1 MFRQVVSPP
10 QSSSIVV
17 PLPSTSTG
25 STYTCACVTKYPR
38 THHEGSRW
46 RGFVTKFVLSVRMYE
61 RAYFLLRVCGCAFA
75 CVHAVARLCVRLCV
89 RSYVSVPVRPNQR
102 RLLRSVGR
110 CVLQSSVSLRFPQG
124 TDSPPP
130 VRTTSEKIRET
141 S

>member
-17 PLPSTSTG
+17 PLPATSTG

-61 RAYFLLRVCGCAFA
+61 CAYLCCGCAGVRLRAFT
-75 CVHAVARLCVRLCV
+75 RLCVRLCV

-130 VRTTSEKIRET
+130 VRTTSEKIREM